1 MRLLL
6 PLLIAA
12 ALASGCAATSPSPT
26 AAAGAAS
33 PDAVA
38 ADARLGDNLAPPHP
52 PEVPAAASDRRARPA
67 IPFDPNAVLEGSAK
81 PAIDL
86 TQPPASLWTRIRNG
100 FGLPDISSPLVRE
113 QEDWYAARPDYLR
126 RVVERSRR
134 YLYYIVEEVEKRGMP
149 TEIVLLPVIESAY
162 NPTAYSRAHAAGMW
176 QFIPSTGKNY
186 GLQQNWWYDGRR
198 DVLAATGAALDYL
211 QKLYDQFGSWDL
223 ALAAYNWGEG
233 GVARAIAKNEAR
245 GLPTDYL
252 SLTMPQETRY
262 YVPKLQAVKNIIA
275 DPARFGLQLADV
287 PNQPYFVAVTTD
299 RPIDARLAARLAEI
313 PYEEFI
319 SLNPAHARPVIRAS
333 DSPTLLVPV
342 DKAHRFHANLNS
354 HDQPLVSWQAY
365 VVRKGERAD
374 QIAARHG
381 ITLARLQEVNGVRKI
396 GPGTTL
402 LVPANGGAVHLPD
415 LPAPPLK
422 TVKVPAP
429 AKTTKT
435 ATAQRSPAAGT
446 KKAVAR
452 APAKS
457 TTAAKA
463 PARGK
468 STPRPAVTAQR

>member
-1 MRLLL
+1 MRFFL
-6 PLLIAA
+6 PLLLAA
-12 ALASGCAATSPSPT
+12 ALASGCASTSPPPGGASEGATPPVT
-26 AAAGAAS
+26 AADG
-33 PDAVA
+33 
-38 ADARLGDNLAPPHP
+38 RLGDNLSPPHP
-52 PEVPAAASDRRARPA
+52 PQVDAPPAEGRARPA
-67 IPFDPNAVLEGSAK
+67 IPFDPNAILESPRK
-81 PAIDL
+81 PGIDL

-211 QKLYDQFGSWDL
+211 EKLYDQFGSWDL

-245 GLPTDYL
+245 GLPTDYM

-275 DPARFGLQLADV
+275 DPARFGIQLADV
-287 PNQPYFVAVTTD
+287 PNQPYFVAVATD

-319 SLNPAHARPVIRAS
+319 SLNPGHARPVIRAS
-333 DSPTLLVPV
+333 DSPMLLVPV
-342 DKAHRFHANLNS
+342 DKAHRFHANLSN

-365 VVRKGERAD
+365 VVRKGERPE

-381 ITLARLQEVNGVRKI
+381 ITLARLQEVNGVRRI

-402 LVPANGGAVHLPD
+402 LVPATGGTAHLPD

-422 TVKVPAP
+422 TAQVPAP
-429 AKTTKT
+429 PKTKKT

-446 KKAVAR
+446 KKAVAK
-452 APAKS
+452 APVKR
-457 TTAAKA
+457 TAAVKA
-463 PARGK
+463 PARAK
-468 STPRPAVTAQR
+468 PAPKPAVTAQR